1 MTHTSHEESIVSL
14 IIDRTIADLL
24 DELQTMIS
32 TVDDSRAFLVRRG
45 ALQDDP
51 TPGINVLVFANDP
64 FNPNGWEHTSAA
76 MEKGGIGL
84 GNYATEIGGG
94 SLFYRR
100 FTIQIKSFWKPS
112 HTREDAERLSHVVLS
127 RAERLIDRLTR
138 RGAPI
143 GPDTFGEVALD
154 AIPMRSQTLQKG
166 GPGQFISEG
175 YIRFMVLT
183 GREI

>member
-1 MTHTSHEESIVSL
+1 MTHTAIDESIISL
-14 IIDRTIADLL
+14 IVERTVSDLI
-24 DELQTMIS
+24 DELQS
-32 TVDDSRAFLVRRG
+32 VVSSADDSRAFLVRRG
-45 ALQDDP
+45 WLQDDP

-64 FNPNGWEHTSAA
+64 FSPGSWEHTSAA
-76 MEKGGIGL
+76 MEKAGIGL
-84 GNYATEIGGG
+84 GQVATEIGGG

-100 FTIQIKSFWKPS
+100 FTIQLKLFWKPS

-127 RAERLIDRLTR
+127 RAERQIDRLIR
-138 RGAPI
+138 RGLPI

-154 AIPMRSQTLQKG
+154 AFPMRSEMTQKG

-183 GREI
+183 GREA